1 MLMVKLVTDSVSDL
15 PSEVVK
21 DMGMTVIPLNGHF
34 GTEAYKDGVELSTEE
49 FYHKLETS
57 STLPTTSAPA
67 PGLLAEVFDKLAQ
80 ETDEILAVLVSRKLS
95 ATYDA
100 ALQGIKLMK
109 RKCHVELVDST
120 LGIMGEGLLVTEAAK
135 RALAGASLS
144 EVMDMVSKTISRI
157 HVRVTLNTLRYL
169 AMGGRIGKAQALL
182 GAMLKMNP
190 IIGIKDGEVLPFARV
205 RSRQKAN
212 EWLYKSA
219 ANFGKVEALAVECGT
234 SLDETKA
241 LAKRIASVW
250 PNVPIYMSR
259 VSPVVG
265 THTGPG
271 VLSVSVLEG

>member
-1 MLMVKLVTDSVSDL
+1 M
-15 PSEVVK
+15 
-21 DMGMTVIPLNGHF
+21 
-34 GTEAYKDGVELSTEE
+34 
-49 FYHKLETS
+49 
-57 STLPTTSAPA
+57 
-67 PGLLAEVFDKLAQ
+67 
-80 ETDEILAVLVSRKLS
+80 
-95 ATYDA
+95 
-100 ALQGIKLMK
+100 
-109 RKCHVELVDST
+109 ELVDST

-144 EVMDMVSKTISRI
+144 EVMHMVSKTVSRI